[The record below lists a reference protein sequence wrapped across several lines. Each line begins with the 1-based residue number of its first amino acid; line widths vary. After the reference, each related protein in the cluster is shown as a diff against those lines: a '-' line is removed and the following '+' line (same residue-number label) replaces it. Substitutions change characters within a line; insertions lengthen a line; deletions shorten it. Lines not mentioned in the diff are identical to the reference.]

1 MSSYEVGGA
10 DVGAML
16 IGAPVAIGAA
26 LAVLTPIAGGY
37 ALYSIGKGVHD
48 ELVREHQEALEH
60 QIQEAA
66 KLRKRFE
73 NAKEIRK
80 KIIEECTNRINELKT
95 RNVWNDESLS
105 ALVQST
111 LLELNDIV
119 EETEQND
126 VNNLELQNER
136 AVYRIKILADRLETE
151 SRLIKE
157 NSVEN
162 AEMASFV
169 EAIQIMFRGLS
180 ANDYRYIHNIEIEEE
195 MYVELRKLY
204 ERLAELTEQFYLIVE
219 REVIRFG
226 NYPIKSISVDRIS
239 QLFETIS
246 SEIKSIEKMNADV
259 WILEGKISSIEKG
272 IDAYYTF
279 KAGLDKEQEKFLTMY
294 LLYKES
300 CEKIGEECKE
310 AVEFD
315 SIEELEYEIKTR
327 INMLELSQRRRKLYD
342 KLGKE
347 AYICMA
353 FETELNKL
361 NYFTVNK
368 QEAEVI
374 SSEQLRNYKLGDQWI
389 PCYEYGDDSMMQIF
403 RINDEVGMQLII
415 HRDGSSTMETI
426 SLVNDVDTVIS
437 TQKKHCEMTEKLKSA
452 LAENW
457 FVLADFE
464 EERSA
469 NVVSMQFEQTLE
481 EDVQR
486 DVEVRIGDRVR
497 RERERRRRRN
507 SQKVKERSMSLRY

>member
-16 IGAPVAIGAA
+16 IGAPIAIGAA

-37 ALYSIGKGVHD
+37 ALYSAEKVVHD
-48 ELVREHQEALEH
+48 ELVREHQKALEN

-66 KLRKRFE
+66 KLRKRLE
-73 NAKEIRK
+73 NAKKLRK
-80 KIIEECTNRINELKT
+80 KIIEECANRIDELKT

-111 LLELNDIV
+111 LLELNDIM

-126 VNNLELQNER
+126 VNNLELQNQR

-169 EAIQIMFRGLS
+169 ESIQIMFRGLS

-195 MYVELRKLY
+195 NYVELRKLY

-226 NYPIKSISVDRIS
+226 NYPIKSVSVDRIS
-239 QLFETIS
+239 QLFAKIS
-246 SEIKSIEKMNADV
+246 SEIKSIEKMDADI

-279 KAGLDKEQEKFLTMY
+279 KTGLDKEQEKFLAMY

-315 SIEELEYEIKTR
+315 SIEDLEHEIKTR
-327 INMLELSQRRRKLYD
+327 INMLELSQKRRKLYD

-368 QEAEVI
+368 QDAEDI
-374 SSEQLRNYKLGDQWI
+374 TNEKLKNYKLGDKWI
-389 PCYEYGDDSMMQIF
+389 PCYEHGDDSMMQIF

-426 SLVNDVDTVIS
+426 SLVNDEDTVIS
-437 TQKKHCEMTEKLKSA
+437 TQKKHCEMTEKLKTA
-452 LAENW
+452 LAEKW
-457 FVLADFE
+457 FVIADFE

-469 NVVSMQFEQTLE
+469 NVVSMQFEEKLE
-481 EDVQR
+481 KDVHH
-486 DVEVRIGDRVR
+486 DVSSRIGKRVQK
-497 RERERRRRRN
+497 ERERRRRRN
-507 SQKVKERSMSLRY
+507 SQKVQERSMALRY